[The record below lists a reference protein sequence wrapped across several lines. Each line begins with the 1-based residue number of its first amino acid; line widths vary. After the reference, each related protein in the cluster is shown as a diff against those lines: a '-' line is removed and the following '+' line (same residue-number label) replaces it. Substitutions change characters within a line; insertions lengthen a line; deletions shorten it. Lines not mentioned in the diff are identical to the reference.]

1 MVVPWDS
8 HDKIFQ
14 DFNLNLPSSFCF
26 LRFFIFANWGPEN
39 HHSKNSTFLSVDFLE
54 YPGESKGVYDS
65 RSGVEDNFPG
75 KKQPMEFLQTSSAS
89 QNWLLISD
97 RKMFPSIIDLG
108 LRDSSLPQYHRGAGR
123 KYHIS
128 GYALGRGKGRGKS
141 FGFGELMVEKEHP
154 AFQKKTRWRKIGF
167 NVI

>member
-8 HDKIFQ
+8 HDKICQ

-26 LRFFIFANWGPEN
+26 LRFFIFANWGPEK

-75 KKQPMEFLQTSSAS
+75 KKTTHGIFLQDSGRFSIFLPHFGMGKYILPAPRPRGP
-89 QNWLLISD
+89 IGD
-97 RKMFPSIIDLG
+97 PSGTHRSPNITEVQEGSTTFRDMPWVEVKAEANRLVLG
-108 LRDSSLPQYHRGAGR
+108 
-123 KYHIS
+123 
-128 GYALGRGKGRGKS
+128 
-141 FGFGELMVEKEHP
+141 
-154 AFQKKTRWRKIGF
+154 
-167 NVI
+167 N

>member
-1 MVVPWDS
+1 M
-8 HDKIFQ
+8 
-14 DFNLNLPSSFCF
+14 PSSFCF
-26 LRFFIFANWGPEN
+26 LRFFIFANWGPEK

-75 KKQPMEFLQTSSAS
+75 KKQPMEFFFRILAASQSFSLISEWENTSSLAS
-89 QNWLLISD
+89 ASGTHRGPIGD
-97 RKMFPSIIDLG
+97 P
-108 LRDSSLPQYHRGAGR
+108 SLPQYHRGAGR

-154 AFQKKTRWRKIGF
+154 AFQKKTRWRKIGLMLYK
-167 NVI
+167 ICTDLL